1 MIGGISIC
9 NWCFGLLRFNSEICY
24 YPTTCLKS
32 CIFAYWRIAIRKC
45 SISLRNFV
53 NVLCS
58 FCFYMRPEIST
69 LSFLFIRL
77 LVFLKWTLL
86 FKIDRVAQNRKK
98 KQLYS
103 SQKQKR
109 RQKDVRFI
117 YLVLSIC
124 FALLRLFLLSWLY
137 EELFCS
143 TLVPTWASYFNQTC
157 WIYIYFLNDYRPS
170 VSQRP

>member
-86 FKIDRVAQNRKK
+86 FKNR
-98 KQLYS
+98 S
-103 SQKQKR
+103 SRTRLEEETIVFVTKTETTSKGR
-109 RQKDVRFI
+109 SI
-117 YLVLSIC
+117 YLFSFIDMFCFIKIVLVIIAIWRT
-124 FALLRLFLLSWLY
+124 FLFNPSSNMSV
-137 EELFCS
+137 LF
-143 TLVPTWASYFNQTC
+143 
-157 WIYIYFLNDYRPS
+157 
-170 VSQRP
+170 

>member
-86 FKIDRVAQNRKK
+86 FKNR
-98 KQLYS
+98 S
-103 SQKQKR
+103 SRTRLEEETIVFVTKTETTSKGR
-109 RQKDVRFI
+109 SI
-117 YLVLSIC
+117 YLFSFIDMFCFIKIVLVIMAIWRT
-124 FALLRLFLLSWLY
+124 FLFNPSSNMSV
-137 EELFCS
+137 LF
-143 TLVPTWASYFNQTC
+143 
-157 WIYIYFLNDYRPS
+157 
-170 VSQRP
+170 